1 MRTAVYPGSFDP
13 VTNGHLDVLRRGIA
27 VFDKVVV
34 AVLVNDR
41 KQSLLDADTRVS
53 VLRDVVASDP
63 VLAGVVEVESFE
75 GLTVDF
81 ARRVGARFLVRG
93 LRAMGDFD
101 IELQLAH
108 NNRQLAPGIDT
119 VCLMTSLEHAYISSS
134 LVREIARFD
143 GDVSAMLPAP
153 AVVAVRAALGRG

>member
-27 VFDKVVV
+27 VFDRVVV

-108 NNRQLAPGIDT
+108 NNRQLAPEIDT

>member
-93 LRAMGDFD
+93 LRAIGDFD